1 VTARRSEPVPP
12 AGPVDLL
19 AGRLAVQVRDRLA
32 GAGGRLGSVGRT
44 AGLAD
49 QVRSAAAS
57 AGIVLGVDDLL
68 AVTSRVEQLLWG
80 WGPLAPVLA
89 DPAVSDLLVNGPD
102 DIWLDRG
109 RGLERVPVRLGTE
122 QAVRELAVRLAGA
135 AGRRLDDAAPWVD
148 ARLAGGVRLHA
159 VIPPIS
165 PDGTRI
171 SVRIQRAVGLDLAA
185 IELAGGV
192 PPGWADVLRRLVTAR
207 ASFLISGGTGAGKTT
222 LLTAM
227 LSLVPP
233 TERLVLVEDVGELL
247 PDHPHVVRLEARHP
261 NVEGRGAVGLD
272 ELVRQAL
279 RMRPDRLVVGEC
291 RGAEVRDLLA
301 ALNTGH
307 AGGCGTVHANAS
319 GDVPARLEALGSMAG
334 LDSRAVRVQAA
345 AALDAVLHL
354 RREGPL
360 RRWVELAAVI
370 RDEAGGLRLQP
381 ALTAGVAV
389 DDPGRRGPGWLGL
402 AERFALPE
410 PPGSVDDR

>member
-1 VTARRSEPVPP
+1 MTERRSGPVPP

-32 GAGGRLGSVGRT
+32 GSGGLSGSLGRT

-192 PPGWADVLRRLVTAR
+192 PPGWADVLRGLVTAR

-334 LDSRAVRVQAA
+334 LDGRAVRVQAA

-360 RRWVELAAVI
+360 RRWVELAAVV
-370 RDEAGGLRLQP
+370 RDESGGLRLQP
-381 ALTAGVAV
+381 ALTAGMAV

-402 AERFALPE
+402 AERFALAV